1 MKIFK
6 LLHNSHLVDLTTE
19 QALYK
24 YKPYLTRLCKAY
36 PTTYFDDYYQ
46 ASTIGLLNALDT
58 YDHTKG
64 VQFQNYLHWYVGRE
78 FSTLSHQLLPA
89 SISYQKFAWA
99 SKFERARAKNPSLT
113 FDQFVADTKLA
124 TMKDS
129 TVDDIRTFMGQDLTV
144 EELDTIPEP
153 AQEPTTNFWGE
164 LNKLLG
170 EKYTNILRLKFSGH
184 TFESIGASL
193 GCTRQNVKLSYDKAM
208 DKLSKNKKLLLT
220 FAEI

>member
-1 MKIFK
+1 MSTYKILHSSY
-6 LLHNSHLVDLTTE
+6 LLDLTTE
-19 QALYK
+19 QVLYK

-36 PTTYFDDYYQ
+36 PATYFEDYYQ
-46 ASTIGLLNALDT
+46 ASTIGLLNALTT

-64 VQFQNYLHWYVGRE
+64 VPFQNYLHWYVGRE
-78 FSTLSHQLLPA
+78 FSALSHQLLPA

-99 SKFERARAKNPSLT
+99 TKFERVRAKNPSLT
-113 FDQFVADTKLA
+113 FDQFVADTKLVS
-124 TMKDS
+124 MKAS
-129 TVDDIRTFMGQDLTV
+129 TVDDIRAFLEQGLTV
-144 EELDTIPEP
+144 EELDVIPEP

-208 DKLSKNKKLLLT
+208 DKLSKNKKLLLA
-220 FAEI
+220 FAEA

>member
-1 MKIFK
+1 MKTYKILHSTQ
-6 LLHNSHLVDLTTE
+6 LLDLTTE
-19 QALYK
+19 QALCK

-36 PTTYFDDYYQ
+36 PPTYFEDYYQ
-46 ASTIGLLNALDT
+46 ASTIGLLNALET

-64 VQFQNYLHWYVGRE
+64 IQFQNYLHWYVGRE

-99 SKFERARAKNPSLT
+99 TKFERARAKSPGLT
-113 FDQFVADTKLA
+113 FDKFVADTKLA
-124 TMKDS
+124 TMKAS
-129 TVDDIRTFMGQDLTV
+129 TVEDIRSFLEQDLTV
-144 EELDTIPEP
+144 EELDIIPEP
-153 AQEPTTNFWGE
+153 NEEPTTNFWGE

-170 EKYTNILRLKFSGH
+170 EKYTNILHLKFSGH

-208 DKLSKNKKLLLT
+208 NKLSKNKKLLLT

>member
-1 MKIFK
+1 MATFK
-6 LLHNSHLVDLTTE
+6 LLHNAHLVELTTE
-19 QALYK
+19 QVLYK

-36 PTTYFDDYYQ
+36 PPTYFEDYYQ
-46 ASTIGLLNALDT
+46 ASTIGLINALAT

-64 VQFQNYLHWYVGRE
+64 VQFTIYLSWYVGRE

-99 SKFERARAKNPSLT
+99 SKFERARVKNPILT

-124 TMKDS
+124 TMKAS
-129 TVDDIRTFMGQDLTV
+129 TVEDIRAFLEQDFTV

-153 AQEPTTNFWGE
+153 VPEPPTNFWGE
-164 LNKLLG
+164 LNKILG

-208 DKLSKNKKLLLT
+208 NKLSKNKKLLLA
-220 FAEI
+220 FAEA

>member
-1 MKIFK
+1 MTLYK
-6 LLHNSHLVDLTTE
+6 LLHNQHLVELTTE
-19 QALYK
+19 QVLYR

-36 PTTYFDDYYQ
+36 PPTYFDDYYQ
-46 ASTIGLLNALDT
+46 ASTIGLLNALTT
-58 YDHTKG
+58 YDYTKG
-64 VQFQNYLHWYVGRE
+64 VQFTIYLSWYVGRE

-113 FDQFVADTKLA
+113 FNQFVADTKLV
-124 TMKDS
+124 TMKAS
-129 TVDDIRTFMGQDLTV
+129 TVEDIRAFLEQDFTV
-144 EELDTIPEP
+144 EELDTVPEP
-153 AQEPTTNFWGE
+153 VPESATNFWGE
-164 LNKLLG
+164 LNKILG
-170 EKYTNILRLKFSGH
+170 EKYTNILRLNFSGH

-220 FAEI
+220 FAEA

>member
-1 MKIFK
+1 MNTYK
-6 LLHNSHLVDLTTE
+6 LLHSSHLVDLTTE
-19 QALYK
+19 QVLCK

-36 PTTYFDDYYQ
+36 PATYFDDYYQ
-46 ASTIGLLNALDT
+46 ASTIGLLNALTT

-124 TMKDS
+124 TMKAS
-129 TVDDIRTFMGQDLTV
+129 TVEDIRAFLGQDLIV
-144 EELDTIPEP
+144 EELDYIPEP
-153 AQEPTTNFWGE
+153 VPEPTTNFWVE

-170 EKYTNILRLKFSGH
+170 EKYTNILYLKFSGH

-208 DKLSKNKKLLLT
+208 DKLNKNKKLLLT

>member
-1 MKIFK
+1 MTTFK
-6 LLHNSHLVDLTTE
+6 LLHNQHLVELTTE
-19 QALYK
+19 QVLYR

-36 PTTYFDDYYQ
+36 PATYFDDYYQ
-46 ASTIGLLNALDT
+46 ASTIGLLNALTT
-58 YDHTKG
+58 YDYTKG
-64 VQFQNYLHWYVGRE
+64 VQFTIYLSWYVGRE

-113 FDQFVADTKLA
+113 FDQFVADTKLV
-124 TMKDS
+124 TMKAS
-129 TVDDIRTFMGQDLTV
+129 TVEDIRAFLEQDFTV
-144 EELDTIPEP
+144 EELDVIPEP
-153 AQEPTTNFWGE
+153 APEPTTNFWGE
-164 LNKLLG
+164 LNKILG
-170 EKYTNILRLKFSGH
+170 EKYTNILCLKFSGH